1 MSSQDAVTATI
12 DVYESLY
19 LDNRC
24 LIAVTAFLAYEFLIT
39 FDSEVELFWM
49 PKMTGAAAL
58 FICNRYL
65 PLLGYILVMCEY
77 IPMSDSV
84 SSWPSCALM
93 VKVQSAFHFLQ
104 YLPWAAFSGLRV
116 YALNGQ
122 KWFLPTIV
130 FLLSLVPMIVNF
142 SQYHFGL
149 SGSHDPTFGCLVQV
163 SLTVGQAKA
172 SVALISPVSLI
183 VADAIVIIV
192 TLATMHRRGLI
203 NHLESRR
210 PLSLATILLRDGQ
223 CRNLVL
229 LILNIL
235 HLTFTML
242 SFVIPFDPSSQVST
256 FTEPVT
262 AVLVSRF
269 LLDLQNTN
277 RKSLRLD
284 PSDSMHIDTSFG
296 GTLSFARV
304 VGSIGSPLE
313 PASIG
318 SNTQYY
324 DCDSDDGRDV
334 DESVLEMDCQQDS
347 ASAIEDTAH
356 RCASG
361 SAI

>member
-12 DVYESLY
+12 QVYESLY

-24 LIAVTAFLAYEFLIT
+24 LVAVMAFLAYEFFIT

-65 PLLGYILVMCEY
+65 PLLGYFLVMCEY
-77 IPMSDSV
+77 IPMSDS
-84 SSWPSCALM
+84 SCALM
-93 VKVQSAFHFLQ
+93 VKIQSTFHFLQ
-104 YLPWAAFSGLRV
+104 YIPWAAFSGLRV
-116 YALNGQ
+116 FALNGQ
-122 KWFLPTIV
+122 KWFLPTVV
-130 FLLSLVPMIVNF
+130 FLLSIVPMVVNF

-163 SLTVGQAKA
+163 SLTVAQAKA
-172 SVALISPVSLI
+172 VTIVARVSLI
-183 VADAIVIIV
+183 VADLIVIIV

-203 NHLESRR
+203 DHIEARR
-210 PLSLATILLRDGQ
+210 PLSLASVLLRDGVIYFV
-223 CRNLVL
+223 VL

-242 SFVIPFDPSSQVST
+242 SFVIAFDPSSQVTT

-269 LLDLQNTN
+269 LLDLQSTN

-284 PSDSMHIDTSFG
+284 PSDSMHFDTSFG

-304 VGSIGSPLE
+304 VGSIGEPLE
-313 PASIG
+313 PTSIG
-318 SNTQYY
+318 SSTQYY
-324 DCDSDDGRDV
+324 DCDPDDGRDV
-334 DESVLEMDCQQDS
+334 DESIAEADRHK
-347 ASAIEDTAH
+347 EDGTGDLPGQAH
-356 RCASG
+356 GQYNSNVISEA
-361 SAI
+361 